1 MRILLSLTVLLLSAT
16 NPSYGA
22 TLRIAQIG
30 QPDPSG
36 GVAVMYMITNASVSP
51 GELKNQ
57 HRPNGVHSSHI
68 YLYTGSGQGSRRTD
82 CFMHIQGDAACEG
95 DGGTAT
101 VPNASPITSCATAE
115 LAAAQI
121 SKWVGMT
128 WWTYRGIPTSW
139 LFGCGTGTALWV
151 TNVTPVQPDV
161 PAATCTSNTALLT
174 LRGKVGERLRETIDL
189 QIQCDAPA
197 SVRMS
202 MTNGGVVPVGGGG
215 EVLLKF
221 QANGSDILNVSGTDL
236 LVPIS
241 GELTASPTTAGSY
254 RGSTVLR
261 LDIL

>member
-1 MRILLSLTVLLLSAT
+1 MRILLAVTVLLLSAT

-22 TLRIAQIG
+22 TIG
-30 QPDPSG
+30 IIPIG
-36 GVAVMYMITNASVSP
+36 HTGVGPGLYMVTNASVSP
-51 GELKNQ
+51 GELRNQ
-57 HRPNGVHSSHI
+57 HSTGGVRVLQLI
-68 YLYTGSGQGSRRTD
+68 LYTDGRARRSNCIID
-82 CFMHIQGDAACEG
+82 RGIPWCGED
-95 DGGTAT
+95 GTAGT
-101 VPNASPITSCATAE
+101 APNASPEIVCSTAE
-115 LAAAQI
+115 QAAAQL
-121 SKWVGMT
+121 SKWVGF
-128 WWTYRGIPTSW
+128 TYRARRGAATAW
-139 LFGCGTGTALWV
+139 LFGCRWNSDFWV

>member
-1 MRILLSLTVLLLSAT
+1 MRILLAVTVLLLSAT

-22 TLRIAQIG
+22 TIG
-30 QPDPSG
+30 IIPIG
-36 GVAVMYMITNASVSP
+36 HTGVGPGLYMVTNASVSP
-51 GELKNQ
+51 GELINQ
-57 HRPNGVHSSHI
+57 HSTGTVTALTLM
-68 YLYTGSGQGSRRTD
+68 LYTDGGARRTICIMNTQGSLPWCGED
-82 CFMHIQGDAACEG
+82 
-95 DGGTAT
+95 GTAST
-101 VPNASPITSCATAE
+101 APNASPEIVCSTAE
-115 LAAAQI
+115 QAAAQL
-121 SKWVGMT
+121 SKWVGF
-128 WWTYRGIPTSW
+128 TYRARRGAATAW
-139 LFGCGTGTALWV
+139 LFGCRRGFDFWV